1 MELILI
7 IAGIAFLFFGFV
19 FIKNLAHHLMFRR
32 GWALPLVRFLTGSHW
47 DGKTQT
53 DAGWKRKGTKALTQ
67 SGYATRFYFLPRW
80 KRMLM
85 RMTFVF
91 GPPVAAV
98 GWLIDSFL
106 TGTGL
111 SVLFTSALAYL
122 AYRLVQRVRLRSI
135 SRDWLQPLHARIAPL
150 AGIPL
155 SASPR
160 SWLEVTSKRD
170 RAILSLPAS
179 YNDTE
184 PQRERL
190 VARAAEA
197 LGMEEPE
204 VTPALEGK
212 HPTLM
217 LEASPP
223 PPKMVRLADVISH
236 MKDTA
241 PDIFTLGLGKRA
253 APVDVSLHID
263 SPHLGASFGAGGG
276 KSTTARNIAAQA
288 LFKGHIVVFLDIK
301 RISHIWARGLPN
313 VIYADTPELIHEA
326 LIWLGTELDRRNEVA
341 LINESAIYREGSEH
355 EIRGNVGSRIVVV
368 AEELNLTTNRLR
380 RYWLD
385 ELQGQGTSPAL
396 ISLQDVAFAGRQVFM
411 NIVFIGQMLTTRVT
425 GGTSGGNEAR
435 ENMGIRMLARYTK
448 NGWRTQA
455 PEHPMPLVS
464 DVLGRVQVIASGKV
478 RETQI
483 TYLTDAEAR
492 AMGTSGVVALLPP
505 DVPKILLNPF
515 ASLRPGLAKRRVTDP
530 ETDEI
535 PAIEVGNVSETDPEV
550 TDEVTA
556 IPSLSLTEVIDQN
569 IFPGLT
575 LAAIRKARQRDS
587 TFPQPLPETR
597 GLSHVY
603 DLGQLAEWH
612 QMRKNRKA

>member
-1 MELILI
+1 VNLILMA
-7 IAGIAFLFFGFV
+7 AGLLLV
-19 FIKNLAHHLMFRR
+19 FIAYKFLKNLAHHIMFRR
-32 GWALPLVRFLTGSHW
+32 GWALPLVRFLSGSHW
-47 DGKTQT
+47 DGRVQT

-67 SGYATRFYFLPRW
+67 TGFAQRFYFLPRW
-80 KRMLM
+80 KRMSI
-85 RMTFVF
+85 RMCSVF
-91 GPPVAAV
+91 GPPAAAV
-98 GWLIDSFL
+98 GYLL
-106 TGTGL
+106 N
-111 SVLFTSALAYL
+111 SVLTLTWLSAAFAALVAYL
-122 AYRLVQRVRLRSI
+122 GFRVVKRVRLRTV
-135 SRDWLQPLHARIAPL
+135 SRDWLAPLHHRIAPM

-160 SWLEVTSKRD
+160 SWLEVSPKRD
-170 RAILSLPAS
+170 RAIISLPES

-184 PQRERL
+184 VQRERL
-190 VARAAEA
+190 IARAAET

-212 HPTLM
+212 KPTLM
-217 LEASPP
+217 LEASAP
-223 PPKMVRLADVISH
+223 PPKIVRLADVISH
-236 MKDTA
+236 IKETGQ
-241 PDIFTLGLGKRA
+241 DIFTLGLGKRSL
-253 APVDVSLHID
+253 PVDVSLHID

-288 LFKGHIVVFLDIK
+288 LYKGHIVVFLDIK

-326 LIWLGTELDRRNEVA
+326 LLWLGMELDRRNEVA
-341 LINESAIYREGSEH
+341 LINESAIYRPGSEL
-355 EIRGNVGSRIVVV
+355 EVRGNVGSRVVVV

-380 RYWLD
+380 RFWLD
-385 ELQGQGTSPAL
+385 ELGGQGTSPAL
-396 ISLQDVAFAGRQVFM
+396 VSLQDVAFAGRQVLM
-411 NIVFIGQMLTTRVT
+411 NIFFVGQMLTARVT
-425 GGTSGGNEAR
+425 GGHSGGNEAR
-435 ENMGIRMLARYTK
+435 ENMGIRMMARYTK

-483 TYLTDAEAR
+483 TFLTDQEAR

-515 ASLRPGLAKRRVTDP
+515 ASLKPGYARPSVPAPGIDVNSAK
-530 ETDEI
+530 ELEI
-535 PAIEVGNVSETDPEV
+535 VSVTDPEV
-550 TDEVTA
+550 TGNVTA

-612 QMRKNRKA
+612 QMRGKKS